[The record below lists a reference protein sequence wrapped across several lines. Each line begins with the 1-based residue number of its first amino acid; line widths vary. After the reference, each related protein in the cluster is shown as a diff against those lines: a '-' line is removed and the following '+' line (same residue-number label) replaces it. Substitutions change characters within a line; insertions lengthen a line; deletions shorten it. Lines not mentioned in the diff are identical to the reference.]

1 MWPEGAGVKIL
12 SLHNAYLQPGGE
24 DRVFEDET
32 ALLRENGHQVLM
44 VQRHNQELRAKGRL
58 RAGLAT
64 VWSQSGYQQ
73 VANLIRDFQPDLV
86 HCHNLFP
93 LISPAAY
100 YAARAWRRPVV
111 QTLHNFRLLC
121 AASSLWRQNRPC
133 RQCVG
138 RAVGWPGIAHACY
151 RGSRPATA
159 ALVAMQSVHHWLGT
173 WRKLVARYICPSPQV
188 RQVFLE
194 AGFQPARLVVKPN
207 LIRIDPGPGSGEGG
221 FALYVGRLTSEKGVE
236 LLLRAQAA
244 ARLPLKVI
252 GDGPLRE
259 LVRSTSGVEYLGPQS
274 HDRVLQLMREA
285 HFLVVPSLAPETFGL
300 VAAEAL
306 ACGTPV
312 LAARSGFLSELV
324 QDGQTGHLY
333 EPDDESALAGLLREF
348 QADPAMRLAA
358 RRWFLENLSREANYR
373 QLLAIYQAALA

>member
-1 MWPEGAGVKIL
+1 MKIL

-24 DRVFEDET
+24 DRVFEDEA
-32 ALLRENGHQVLM
+32 ALLREYGHQVLM
-44 VQRHNQELRAKGRL
+44 VQRHNQEIQDKGRL

-64 VWSQSGYQQ
+64 IWSRSGYKQIDC
-73 VANLIRDFQPDLV
+73 LIREFQPDLV

-100 YAARAWRRPVV
+100 YAARAWRRPVI

-133 RQCVG
+133 RQCVN
-138 RAVGWPGIAHACY
+138 RAVGWPGVAHACY
-151 RGSRPATA
+151 RGSRVASA
-159 ALVAMQSVHHWLGT
+159 AVVAMQSVHRWLGT
-173 WRKLVARYICPSPQV
+173 WRKLVSRYVCPS
-188 RQVFLE
+188 RQQRQIFLE
-194 AGFQPARLVVKPN
+194 AGFQPAQLVVKPN
-207 LIRIDPGPGSGEGG
+207 LIRTDPGPGNGEGG

-236 LLLRAQAA
+236 LLLRAQAE

-259 LVRSTSGVEYLGPQS
+259 LVRATAGVEYLGPQS
-274 HDRVLQLMREA
+274 HERVLQLMGEA
-285 HFLVVPSLAPETFGL
+285 RFLVVPSLAPETFGL

-312 LAARSGFLSELV
+312 LAARAGGLSELV
-324 QDGQTGHLY
+324 QDGQTGQLF
-333 EPDDESALAGLLREF
+333 EPGDGLALARLLREF
-348 QADPAMRLAA
+348 EAGPAMRVAA
-358 RRWFLENLSREANYR
+358 RAWFVDNLSRAANYR